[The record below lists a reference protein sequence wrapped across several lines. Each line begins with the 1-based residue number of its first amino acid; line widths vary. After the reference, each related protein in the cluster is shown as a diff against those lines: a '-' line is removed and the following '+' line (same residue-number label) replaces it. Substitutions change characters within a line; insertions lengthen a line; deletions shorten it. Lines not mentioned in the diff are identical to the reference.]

1 MPIDIKREVIEVE
14 SNQSYLLNL
23 HEQLDN
29 NIEEL
34 RFYAEEHAVPIVDK
48 LTLDM
53 IKQLIR
59 IHHSKNILEI
69 GTAIGYSSMQF
80 ASVSPDIS
88 ITTIERN
95 ENMIKQAKLNFK
107 KFEYENQI
115 RLIEGDA
122 LSQYDKVSNHLYDMI
137 FIDAPKAQSQ
147 KFLNTIHRY

>member
-1 MPIDIKREVIEVE
+1 M
-14 SNQSYLLNL
+14 
-23 HEQLDN
+23 
-29 NIEEL
+29 
-34 RFYAEEHAVPIVDK
+34 DK

-95 ENMIKQAKLNFK
+95 ENMIKQAKFNFK
-107 KFEYENQI
+107 N
-115 RLIEGDA
+115 
-122 LSQYDKVSNHLYDMI
+122 
-137 FIDAPKAQSQ
+137 
-147 KFLNTIHRY
+147 LNTKIKFVL